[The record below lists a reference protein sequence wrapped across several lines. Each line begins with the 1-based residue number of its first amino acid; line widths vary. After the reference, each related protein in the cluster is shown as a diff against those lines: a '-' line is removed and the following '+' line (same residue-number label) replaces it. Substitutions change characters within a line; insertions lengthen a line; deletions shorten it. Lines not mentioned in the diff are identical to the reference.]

1 MYSHWLRRMW
11 KLAVFALLCCSNL
24 GINCRLCTFDKF
36 KIAFEFFWLAT
47 FLRNQLHVGGKQASG
62 GSTLALKQVWA
73 SPVLPETSLRSAS
86 DKYNSYR
93 PQRSWGKV
101 IFSEACVKNSVHR
114 VGVCPI
120 ACWDTPP
127 GADPPPPDQIQVP
140 PGTRYRHPTTHPTRM
155 QSCLCFVFF
164 FDKKTFRGSFL
175 LLQMTTQ
182 KKGVNLPGPIF
193 RHSGRNVRGEPE
205 QHPVHWGVPFPV

>member
-1 MYSHWLRRMW
+1 M
-11 KLAVFALLCCSNL
+11 AVFALLCCSNL

-93 PQRSWGKV
+93 PQRSWGMV

-127 GADPPPPDQIQVP
+127 GTDPPPPP
-140 PGTRYRHPTTHPTRM
+140 TRYRYP
-155 QSCLCFVFF
+155 
-164 FDKKTFRGSFL
+164 
-175 LLQMTTQ
+175 
-182 KKGVNLPGPIF
+182 PGPDTGTLLRILLECNLVYVLF
-193 RHSGRNVRGEPE
+193 CFLTKKLFVGTSYY
-205 QHPVHWGVPFPV
+205 FK